1 MNVIERALRKHAF
14 ALAASAFACAAPLA
28 AHAESWS
35 FPVLQMDLRDS
46 AATPFAGSA
55 VDYVGLEAAEV
66 TKKWNLCLLVPHT
79 TNDIIRAYLYGTVEE
94 ARRLGASLTVLD
106 AGGYGNLDKQ
116 LSQFDDCVTLGAN
129 AILIMAVSPDAF
141 NQKIAEARGNGIK
154 VIDLNIGINGPAD
167 GRVVVTFKA
176 VGDLVGKALAAAHP
190 AGSGAVGAVVMPG
203 PAGVAWSEDAQIGF
217 GAAVEGSD
225 VKVEKVIYGSPARLD
240 QQPLVEDALTTYPD
254 LKYIFGM
261 GSSVEAA
268 LSILREQGRVGEVQ
282 LYGSWLTPDMIDPI
296 KNGDIAGVVVENAIV
311 VNRLAVD
318 MAVRLLE
325 GKATIVDAV
334 PTVTLVGKDNVDE
347 AATYSFAPADWTP
360 EMKVD

>member
-1 MNVIERALRKHAF
+1 MNLLEFVPRKSVLGLAVSAMALVAPI
-14 ALAASAFACAAPLA
+14 AAQ
-28 AHAESWS
+28 AESWT
-35 FPVLQMDLRDS
+35 FPVLSMDLRDS
-46 AATPFAGSA
+46 AATPFAGA
-55 VDYVGLEAAEV
+55 PVDYVGLEASEV

-79 TNDIIRAYLYGTVEE
+79 TNDIIKAYLYGTVQEVK
-94 ARRLGASLTVLD
+94 RLGASLTVLD

-116 LSQFDDCVTLGAN
+116 LSQFDDCVTLGSD

-141 NQKIAEARGNGIK
+141 NQKIAEARANGIK
-154 VIDLNIGINGPAD
+154 LIDLNIGINGPAD

-190 AGSGAVGAVVMPG
+190 AGSGAASAVVMPG

-268 LSILREQGRVGEVQ
+268 MSILREQGRVGEVQ
-282 LYGSWLTPDMIDPI
+282 LYGSWLTPDMIAPI
-296 KNGDIAGVVVENAIV
+296 KSGEIAGVVVENATV
-311 VNRLAVD
+311 VNQLAVD
-318 MAVRLLE
+318 MAIRLLE

-334 PTVTLVGKDNVDE
+334 PTVTLVGKDNVDA
-347 AATYSFAPADWTP
+347 AATYSFAPADWAA
-360 EMKVD
+360 EMSVD